1 MQWQVTTSVLLCF
14 LSGVVTLVTAWMA
27 WRQRLQRGVVY
38 LAQAMIFTA
47 LWCFSSGLEAMV
59 VSPDLK
65 FVILTFEYVESTFFV
80 LLLFFFVIEYHNV
93 DAWFTPLRRRVMWL
107 PSYLLLFL
115 TITNSRHHLIW
126 TGYVAGP
133 PGSNQLVYLHGPA
146 YELCVSYFVSLVI
159 VAIGILIHQARCSQG
174 WARQRSVVMALSLL
188 CPVATSGLYVL
199 APGSTLAIDLLPVG
213 FALAGFLISVSVFQD
228 VVQLVELRTTELS
241 ATIHDLQV
249 EVEGRRQA
257 EKNLRS
263 MEQRLAERVAKQ
275 SRSLTG
281 LYEVIIL
288 AGQSL
293 SLREQQEKILARII
307 EALSADAGCIHEFD
321 RDNRSLR
328 LVVQTGLSADAIAH
342 LADFPPA
349 WLLQDMIP
357 VTVNDIA
364 NSSGIPDA
372 IRSSG
377 LGAHLGV
384 PLLLLGRVTGTLS
397 MFWNQPRSF
406 SVEEIALFNTMADQ
420 LGIIIENTRLHQRS
434 EEAAAIRERRRLAR
448 DLHDSVTQSLHSLVL
463 STETASNRLKQGK
476 LDLLEAS
483 LQQQAQS
490 ARQAVKEMR
499 LLLFELRLATLD
511 EVNLVEALQTRLD
524 AVERRAGVQ
533 VESDIQ
539 PLPDLPRS
547 VEKELYCIVMEAL
560 NNSLKHARAAHLT
573 VHLCPQGRG
582 IELDVRDDGRGF
594 EPYATRIGGMGLH
607 SMSERAERLGGN
619 LTVTSA
625 PGMGTRIH
633 LLVKEIT

>member
-1 MQWQVTTSVLLCF
+1 MEWQVTTSALLCF

-27 WRQRLQRGVVY
+27 WRQRLQRGVIF
-38 LAQAMIFTA
+38 LAQAMVFTA
-47 LWCFSSGLEAMV
+47 LWCFSSGLEVMV
-59 VSPDLK
+59 VPLDLK
-65 FVILTFEYVESTFFV
+65 FAILTFEYIESAFFV
-80 LLLFFFVIEYHNV
+80 LLLFFFVIEYHHV
-93 DAWFTPLRRRVMWL
+93 DAWFTPARRRLMWL
-107 PSYLLLFL
+107 PSILLLLL
-115 TITNSRHHLIW
+115 TLTNSWHHLIW
-126 TGYVAGP
+126 TGVIAGP
-133 PGSNQLVYLHGPA
+133 PGSNQLIYLHGPG
-146 YELCVSYFVSLVI
+146 YNLCVSYFVGLVI
-159 VAIGILIHQARCSQG
+159 ITIGIMIREVQRSVG
-174 WARQRSVVMALSLL
+174 WARQRSIVMASSLL
-188 CPVATSGLYVL
+188 CPVATSALYVA
-199 APGSTLAIDLLPVG
+199 APGSILAIDLLPIG

-228 VVQLVELRTTELS
+228 VVQLVEVRTTELS

-249 EVEGRRQA
+249 EVAGRRQA
-257 EKNLRS
+257 EKDLRN

-293 SLREQQEKILARII
+293 SLREQQEKILALII
-307 EALSADAGCIHEFD
+307 QALSADAGCIHEFD
-321 RDNRSLR
+321 NDNHVLR
-328 LVVQTGLSADAIAH
+328 LIVQMGLSQDAIAQ

-357 VTVNDIA
+357 VTVNNIA
-364 NSSGIPDA
+364 NSPGIPDA

-384 PLLLLGRVTGTLS
+384 PLQLLGRVTGTLS
-397 MFWNQPRSF
+397 IFWNQPRSF

-434 EEAAAIRERRRLAR
+434 EEAAAMRERRRLAR

-476 LDLLEAS
+476 MDMLEAS
-483 LQQQAQS
+483 LQQQGQS
-490 ARQAVKEMR
+490 ARQAIKEMR
-499 LLLFELRLATLD
+499 LLLFELRLTTLD
-511 EVNLVEALQTRLD
+511 EVNLVEAVQTRLD

-539 PLPDLPRS
+539 PLPDLPKP

-560 NNSLKHARAAHLT
+560 NNSLKHARAMHLT
-573 VHLCPQGRG
+573 VRVCPQGRG
-582 IELDVRDDGRGF
+582 LELDVQDDGRGF
-594 EPYATRIGGMGLH
+594 EPYAPRIGGMGLH
-607 SMSERAERLGGN
+607 SMAERAERLGGD
-619 LTVTSA
+619 LTITSA

-633 LLVKEIT
+633 LLLKEIA